1 MDVRIQPGIPPRV
14 HRGWRGLVLGLACA
28 TVGSCVDGRPL
39 EVRYLGRAE
48 ACVPY
53 MEWPADETSLEET
66 SVEVLNLR
74 RGLGTSCGDAS
85 GNRPA
90 LESSPELRCAA
101 RMLARD
107 MAERGRVS
115 ALDGAGNDAAARA
128 ELAGAEQLVLGELR
142 ARAFD
147 SVDAALDAWGE
158 APETCA
164 LLDDP
169 SAVSVGVGTFSIS
182 AQDPLYWVMI
192 LGRP

>member
-1 MDVRIQPGIPPRV
+1 MGARVQRGIESRQR
-14 HRGWRGLVLGLACA
+14 RGWTGSAAGLVCA
-28 TVGSCVDGRPL
+28 FATGCVDGRPL
-39 EVRYLGRAE
+39 EVRYLGRSE
-48 ACVPY
+48 SCVPY
-53 MEWPADETSLEET
+53 MEWPADETSLEDT
-66 SVEVLNLR
+66 TVEILNRR
-74 RGLGTSCGDAS
+74 RGLGTTCADAS

-90 LESSPELRCAA
+90 LESAPELRCAA

-115 ALDGAGNDAAARA
+115 PVDGDGNDAAARA
-128 ELAGAEQLVLGELR
+128 EVAGSEQLVLGELR

-147 SVDAALDAWGE
+147 SVDAVLDAWAE

-169 SAVSVGVGTFSIS
+169 SAVSVGVGAFSIS
-182 AQDPLYWVMI
+182 AQDPLYWVVI